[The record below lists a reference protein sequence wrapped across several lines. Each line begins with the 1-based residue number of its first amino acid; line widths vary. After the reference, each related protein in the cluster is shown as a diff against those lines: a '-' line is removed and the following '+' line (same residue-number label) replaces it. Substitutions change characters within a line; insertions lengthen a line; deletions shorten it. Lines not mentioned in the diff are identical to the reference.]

1 MGNFS
6 FITLVSSCSIHLNT
20 STYLSLKSTKMSN
33 VPICEYSLPPLNNLY
48 KKAPPTTPRCH
59 VNRPIHPSLIT
70 STHHR
75 HKPTAHYLCGVPKIH
90 SLLISINKRM
100 QILRP
105 SSSSFGHILYPIKPS
120 SSVCHECTPPFCLNL
135 ISGMVQIL
143 TDDANE
149 FCRR

>member
-1 MGNFS
+1 MLPFR
-6 FITLVSSCSIHLNT
+6 
-20 STYLSLKSTKMSN
+20 
-33 VPICEYSLPPLNNLY
+33 EYSPLPLKNLY

-59 VNRPIHPSLIT
+59 VNRPNHPSSIT

-75 HKPTAHYLCGVPKIH
+75 HHSTAHYLCGVPKIH

-120 SSVCHECTPPFCLNL
+120 SSSVCHQCTPPICLSL
-135 ISGMVQIL
+135 ISGMMQIL